1 MTIAIINVYFAMF
14 KSVLKGNSRSKSI
27 LNISSFFFRITCQV
41 PSCYPLIE
49 RQALKCPT
57 VHLSLS
63 VLSYPPYGHN
73 HPHFQPRSEPSR
85 SPISLTRIQRS
96 RSTPHPIRRP
106 ARSPP
111 FAANSP
117 PPSFSPR
124 ANFYCSHQSSRA
136 REKRAAEV
144 AVKKGGGGGKKSSSR
159 ASETARAASAFA
171 FRTERGRGKEQT
183 DRGTKGKKK
192 STVFS
197 WWSPPHPPN
206 PSCPPPPGPRSH
218 TSPSPTPPAALHG
231 QVAAAQADPRVLHHQ
246 GLRQTHQA

>member
-144 AVKKGGGGGKKSSSR
+144 AVKKR
-159 ASETARAASAFA
+159 R
-171 FRTERGRGKEQT
+171 RW
-183 DRGTKGKKK
+183 GKKK
-192 STVFS
+192 QQ
-197 WWSPPHPPN
+197 
-206 PSCPPPPGPRSH
+206 PSERDCESRERLRISNGKGERKGTNRSRDKGEKKIH
-218 TSPSPTPPAALHG
+218 RLLVVVSSSSSKP
-231 QVAAAQADPRVLHHQ
+231 
-246 GLRQTHQA
+246 

>member
-96 RSTPHPIRRP
+96 RSTPHPSDGRHAPRR
-106 ARSPP
+106 
-111 FAANSP
+111 
-117 PPSFSPR
+117 
-124 ANFYCSHQSSRA
+124 SRQIH
-136 REKRAAEV
+136 R
-144 AVKKGGGGGKKSSSR
+144 
-159 ASETARAASAFA
+159 
-171 FRTERGRGKEQT
+171 
-183 DRGTKGKKK
+183 
-192 STVFS
+192 
-197 WWSPPHPPN
+197 PPHFHPA
-206 PSCPPPPGPRSH
+206 
-218 TSPSPTPPAALHG
+218 PTFTAPIK
-231 QVAAAQADPRVLHHQ
+231 AAAHAKSAR
-246 GLRQTHQA
+246 RRWR